1 MIEATHL
8 AQSYVISQ
16 LWEMFAVIRQVSRD
30 LVCRFGG

>member
-1 MIEATHL
+1 MIETTHL

-16 LWEMFAVIRQVSRD
+16 LWESLQLSVSRD